1 MSFDHD
7 TLKHEYVNANG
18 IRMHC
23 VTMGDGDGP
32 LIVFLHGFPEF
43 WYSWRHQIPFFAQN
57 FKVVAP
63 DMRGYGDTDK
73 PKEIKE
79 YKIGK
84 LSRDIIEL
92 IHSFGKES
100 AIIVGHDWGGIIGW
114 SIAMIAP
121 NVVEKLIV
129 MNAPHP
135 LVFKKNAFRSL
146 AQMKK
151 SWYMFFFLLQKV
163 PEKVLS
169 SNDFKILRH
178 FFESSI
184 KRKDRFTQV
193 DIEEYVSAWRKYGST
208 GLTGGINYYRANL
221 VSEFWKNHGESTPYP
236 KIMNPTLMIWGEN
249 DSFLGIEMTEN
260 TQKSVEAPFL
270 LKLIPGC
277 GHWVQQEAPDEVNQI
292 MYEFLNY

>member
-1 MSFDHD
+1 
-7 TLKHEYVNANG
+7 
-18 IRMHC
+18 
-23 VTMGDGDGP
+23 MGDGDGP

-135 LVFKKNAFRSL
+135 SVLKKNAFRSL
-146 AQMKK
+146 AQMQK

-184 KRKDRFTQV
+184 KRKDRFAQG
-193 DIEEYVSAWRKYGST
+193 DIEEYVSAWRMYGST

-221 VSEFWKNHGESTPYP
+221 ISVFLKNHGESTPYP
-236 KIMNPTLMIWGEN
+236 KIRNPTLMIWGEN

-292 MYEFLNY
+292 MDEFLNY

>member
-1 MSFDHD
+1 
-7 TLKHEYVNANG
+7 
-18 IRMHC
+18 
-23 VTMGDGDGP
+23 MGDGDSP

-184 KRKDRFTQV
+184 KRKDRFTQG

-221 VSEFWKNHGESTPYP
+221 ISMFWKNHGESTPYP
-236 KIMNPTLMIWGEN
+236 KIKNPTLMIWGEN